1 MIPAGAQAQVV
12 SYGRHRAGAVID
24 RKPMRLGHDHGRE
37 QESLQQWVARI
48 IVPADPRQKLATWPA
63 DVQDAVRHGQI
74 KVGMTREQVIM
85 ALGYPMTNE
94 NPSLNSG
101 LWRCWVSS
109 FGPYQVLWDQ
119 NGRVSEIAGDTLVT
133 NMITYRPR

>member
-1 MIPAGAQAQVV
+1 MIPAGARAQVV
-12 SYGRHRAGAVID
+12 SYGRHRAGAVVD
-24 RKPMRLGHDHGRE
+24 GKPMRLGHDYGCE

-48 IVPADPRQKLATWPA
+48 IVPDDPSQKLATWPK
-63 DVQDAVRHGQI
+63 DVQEAVRRGQI

-85 ALGYPMTNE
+85 ALDYPTTNE
-94 NPSLNSG
+94 NPSLDSG
-101 LWRCWVSS
+101 LWRRWVSS

-119 NGRVSEIAGDTLVT
+119 NGRLSDIAEDTLVT